1 MRMLKDPL
9 FIVLGIGI
17 LLFFIDDRVNN
28 DSFDNRHIFLGK
40 TEVENIAN
48 QWAHSIGRRPS
59 SQELERLIDAHLDE
73 EVMVRE
79 ALSMGL
85 DQNDIVIRRRL
96 AQRARLLLEDR
107 VAIEPVVPEEI
118 LQYFKTHKKSYR
130 SAEQISFSH
139 IFFSPE
145 ERSDSRADA
154 EAALTQ
160 VNDTNWKQFGDTF
173 LLQNS
178 YKDVSAGRIRRDFGS
193 RFSTNLSK
201 AESNRWDGP
210 IQSVY
215 GHHLVLLSSRAPPKD
230 AIFEKVKFEVQKDLE
245 LERQNS
251 ANDAYFDQVR
261 KQYTVEINR

>member
-1 MRMLKDPL
+1 MRMLKEPL

-17 LLFFIDDRVNN
+17 LIFFIDGRLNE

-48 QWAHSIGRRPS
+48 QWSQSIGRSPS
-59 SQELERLIDAHLDE
+59 SQELERLIDAYLDE
-73 EVMVRE
+73 EVLVRE

-85 DQNDIVIRRRL
+85 DQNDVVIRRRL

-107 VAIEPVVPEEI
+107 VAIEPAAPEEV
-118 LQYFKTHKKSYR
+118 LEYFKTHKKSYR

-215 GHHLVLLSSRAPPKD
+215 GHHLVLLSSRVPPKD

-251 ANDAYFDQVR
+251 ANDAYFDQLR